1 MKKIMFFIYD
11 EMVDYEFSLAADLL
25 GYSNEFEVFTASYN
39 KSPVK
44 SKAGIVYQPTYDLDE
59 VMEIENIDG
68 IVITGGWKRTK
79 DERLTAL
86 LEKLNKEEKL
96 IAAIC
101 AGPEFLTDTNILK
114 SHNYTSSLPH
124 EEYVKNNEEDPFP
137 REKFINES
145 VVRDR
150 NLITAKG
157 EAFIDFAIEIADW
170 LNLFENF
177 DKKEEVRET
186 FKID

>member
-1 MKKIMFFIYD
+1 MKKVMFFIYN
-11 EMVDYEFSLAADLL
+11 EMVDYEFSLAADLI
-25 GYSNEFEVFTASYN
+25 GFSEEFEVFMVSYE

-44 SKAGIVYQPTYDLDE
+44 SKSGIVYQPTYGLDE
-59 VMEIENIDG
+59 ILEIDNIDG
-68 IVITGGWKRTK
+68 IVITGGWKRKK
-79 DERLTAL
+79 DERLTAF

-124 EEYVKNNEEDPFP
+124 EEYVNNNEEDPFP
-137 REKFINES
+137 REKFIDEF

-170 LNLFENF
+170 LGVFENF
-177 DKKEEVRET
+177 DKKEEMREI
-186 FKID
+186 FKLQ